1 VPVFVAISISTE
13 HAGLDMRLVS
23 LVSELCNSF
32 LLLDDR
38 LLDASSLLLPFFELI
53 IDLSYS

>member
-1 VPVFVAISISTE
+1 VTVFVAISISTK
-13 HAGLDMRLVS
+13 HAGLNMRLVS
-23 LVSELCNSF
+23 LVSELCNSL

-38 LLDASSLLLPFFELI
+38 LLDASSLLLPFFEFI